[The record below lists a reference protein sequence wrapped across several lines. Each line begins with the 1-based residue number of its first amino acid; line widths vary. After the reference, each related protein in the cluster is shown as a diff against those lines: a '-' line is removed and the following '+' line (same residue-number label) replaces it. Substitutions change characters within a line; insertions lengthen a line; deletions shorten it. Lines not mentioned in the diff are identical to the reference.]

1 MAFVTDIRIEDNAA
15 AAPATSQVTAQR
27 LGATLRGRYQEYIH
41 KRECEVGQH
50 DYNVK
55 MASRALAAFTM
66 YQLGG
71 VDDKYAGEAVCDS
84 SHDGG
89 IDGIALNHNEKIV
102 VVVQSKFNQAG
113 NGTWSK
119 ADFMCFKDA
128 CEKLQSERYE
138 LFDTI
143 LQSKSGEINAALGS
157 FGYKFIFA
165 MAHTGKKGAA
175 AEILDDMKE
184 WQHQLNAAA
193 FTPPDEPKEN
203 WDFQVHLISSED
215 MMAWLQN
222 GTRSQIDLN
231 ATEIERFG
239 FLNEPHQAFYGA
251 VSGDQIADWWEL
263 YGTRLF
269 TKNIRNMLGKTEV
282 NEEIKKSA
290 IENPDMF
297 WYYNNGITV
306 LVNEAIPHR
315 RNAAPGIDRGV
326 FDFKDV
332 SIINGAQTVS
342 SIGACKEALGE
353 NIYRLKVPARF
364 IVLNEDQDNLQ
375 ANAITKANNF
385 QNRVLGRDFASQQVE
400 QHRLSRELVL
410 EGYQYQ
416 ILRTDEDYSQTNS
429 KVIDLDEALNAL
441 ACLSKSNTLVSTLK
455 SNRGRFFEN
464 FEGTLYRSIFN
475 PTLSGLKLINTV
487 LQFRTIDKILGQ
499 ALQSIDKTLN
509 SRKYLIVTHG
519 NRYFASVLLN
529 QVPGLKNATELL
541 TPDENDLSLKLQDL
555 IQKVEAYIEENYQN
569 AYPARFF
576 ANPSK
581 IQELYYNI

>member
-251 VSGDQIADWWEL
+251 VSG
-263 YGTRLF
+263 
-269 TKNIRNMLGKTEV
+269 
-282 NEEIKKSA
+282 
-290 IENPDMF
+290 
-297 WYYNNGITV
+297 
-306 LVNEAIPHR
+306 
-315 RNAAPGIDRGV
+315 
-326 FDFKDV
+326 
-332 SIINGAQTVS
+332 
-342 SIGACKEALGE
+342 
-353 NIYRLKVPARF
+353 
-364 IVLNEDQDNLQ
+364 
-375 ANAITKANNF
+375 
-385 QNRVLGRDFASQQVE
+385 
-400 QHRLSRELVL
+400 
-410 EGYQYQ
+410 
-416 ILRTDEDYSQTNS
+416 
-429 KVIDLDEALNAL
+429 
-441 ACLSKSNTLVSTLK
+441 
-455 SNRGRFFEN
+455 
-464 FEGTLYRSIFN
+464 
-475 PTLSGLKLINTV
+475 
-487 LQFRTIDKILGQ
+487 
-499 ALQSIDKTLN
+499 
-509 SRKYLIVTHG
+509 
-519 NRYFASVLLN
+519 
-529 QVPGLKNATELL
+529 
-541 TPDENDLSLKLQDL
+541 
-555 IQKVEAYIEENYQN
+555 
-569 AYPARFF
+569 
-576 ANPSK
+576 
-581 IQELYYNI
+581 